1 MPPMATFILDSDAD
15 TTGIGGIEEIDVAP
29 ARVVE
34 VFGPPPTRGDAYKVS
49 GEYIFRDEV
58 GRVFTLSD
66 WKATSLYDPSF
77 PSPQQY
83 WACAER
89 DELTI
94 SAVDD
99 DVEAFKEWLLVRLGG
114 GP

>member
-1 MPPMATFILDSDAD
+1 MATFTPTSDAD
-15 TTGIGGIEEIDVAP
+15 TAGIGGMDEIEVSP

-34 VFGPPPTRGDAYKVS
+34 VFGPPPSRGDEYKTS
-49 GEYIFRDEV
+49 GEYIFRDEA

-66 WKATSLYDPSF
+66 WKATSLWDPSF
-77 PSPQQY
+77 PTPEQY
-83 WACAER
+83 WAGAEP

-99 DVEAFKEWLLVRLGG
+99 DVTAFKDWLLARLVGEAG
-114 GP
+114 